1 MTGTGGC
8 HESCAHLSLGGEDGR
23 ETGASCPRSPSD
35 NRGECW
41 SMLSQSIPA
50 PLPLGSCWASSCS
63 ETCSKHISSLGHVSS
78 LSPHWMVRTKQKELW
93 IEKAWK
99 EPQLSDSSLIF
110 RFFSPRRIW
119 HGPSHLRGAHKNRNW
134 NQATGSPFWNKER
147 AQLSI
152 PAPRLGLP
160 NTSAAE

>member
-1 MTGTGGC
+1 MCSFVTWRRGWQG
-8 HESCAHLSLGGEDGR
+8 D
-23 ETGASCPRSPSD
+23 RSQLPKVSK
-35 NRGECW
+35 RQQGECW
-41 SMLSQSIPA
+41 SMLSQSLPA

-63 ETCSKHISSLGHVSS
+63 ETFVPSTFLPWVMYLLWVPIRWFRQSRKNS
-78 LSPHWMVRTKQKELW
+78 EL
-93 IEKAWK
+93 KK
-99 EPQLSDSSLIF
+99 PGKNLNFQTLLLFSD
-110 RFFSPRRIW
+110 FFSPRGIW